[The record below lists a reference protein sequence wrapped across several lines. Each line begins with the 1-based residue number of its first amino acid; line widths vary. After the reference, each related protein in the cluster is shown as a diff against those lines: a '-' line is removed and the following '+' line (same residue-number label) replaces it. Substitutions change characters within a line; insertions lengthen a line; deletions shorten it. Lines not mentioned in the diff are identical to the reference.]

1 MDKNFAC
8 GLVLGMIGGA
18 LIIANSYKARKLVK
32 DSQEQ
37 IKSKVTE
44 MAKNCKQQKEEDYDE
59 GLIELRLKT
68 DVKSFSENATDP

>member
-37 IKSKVTE
+37 IKNKVTE
-44 MAKNCKQQKEEDYDE
+44 MAKINKNS
-59 GLIELRLKT
+59 LRPSEIFGRAYF
-68 DVKSFSENATDP
+68 DAVKNL

>member
-59 GLIELRLKT
+59 AN
-68 DVKSFSENATDP
+68 S

>member
-1 MDKNFAC
+1 
-8 GLVLGMIGGA
+8 MIGGA

-37 IKSKVTE
+37 IKNKVTE

-59 GLIELRLKT
+59 ANG
-68 DVKSFSENATDP
+68 